1 MSKMNGIQEQEQNQ
15 KQEFKPGF
23 VKASELRIE
32 KPEHLVELSNE
43 LKRQR
48 VTKKDFIAP
57 ASKLTVT
64 PLESDVILNIQET
77 GSYAITP
84 NCHGQIATKLEIP
97 QTYYEKLRTSNPALL
112 CDNVNYWLS
121 KENPKLVRTLDG
133 KARAFLSDR
142 YKVID
147 NDDVFFMSIG
157 EMSKSAMQFFRAD
170 LTDNYLFLKA
180 VSTTTQAEIRKGD
193 IVQAGLMVKNSE
205 VGLSRFTVEP
215 FILRLVCLNGMIVS
229 DNSMKQT
236 HIGRKMDEGIYS
248 RDTQELNALASISG
262 MRDIIRATL
271 NGQTFDDT
279 VKRLTSAAET
289 QLENAKVAVVNIS
302 AYNGFTEDE
311 TDNILTNF
319 IRQADDTK
327 YGLMNAITATAKN
340 AETAERQVELER
352 TANEVI
358 TLPDEDFDDIVSR
371 KLRKGKGLGVKVT
384 PSP

>member
-1 MSKMNGIQEQEQNQ
+1 
-15 KQEFKPGF
+15 
-23 VKASELRIE
+23 
-32 KPEHLVELSNE
+32 
-43 LKRQR
+43 
-48 VTKKDFIAP
+48 
-57 ASKLTVT
+57 
-64 PLESDVILNIQET
+64 
-77 GSYAITP
+77 
-84 NCHGQIATKLEIP
+84 
-97 QTYYEKLRTSNPALL
+97 
-112 CDNVNYWLS
+112 
-121 KENPKLVRTLDG
+121 
-133 KARAFLSDR
+133 
-142 YKVID
+142 
-147 NDDVFFMSIG
+147 MSIG